1 MQSVDA
7 TDESFCTVTVFDPV
21 CAQLEEIFAS
31 QSAQAQAQ
39 GTLPLADGQTAA
51 GPGAGLTLPS
61 AGATL
66 PSAGPSAGAT
76 ASVLPAAPV
85 RSSADSEWVSI
96 SSQLRSNE
104 SDNSTDL

>member
-1 MQSVDA
+1 MQNVDD

-31 QSAQAQAQ
+31 QAAQAQAQ
-39 GTLPLADGQTAA
+39 GMLPLADGQTAA
-51 GPGAGLTLPS
+51 GAGATLPS

-85 RSSADSEWVSI
+85 RSSTDSEWVSI

-104 SDNSTDL
+104 SDNSTNL